1 MTECAVLGSDRGED
15 RLTSC
20 QSCCRRWRIDKCAID
35 LPDKVWTE
43 KRHNILYS
51 SLNKIKK
58 SVLFGE
64 LLHSSASKSA
74 KFVWY
79 RFRDYTCASVAEAA
93 AAVAACCEGKFKV
106 TVTWPSQ
113 DPRRELFCFF
123 GERKQILTFLL
134 MLVVV
139 LKKGNFDA
147 AVVVLWLNWLA
158 HCISIM
164 TDFWRP
170 LIKEP
175 VVWYSCGNSWKTIVN
190 HRDTEDRKKV
200 LRSNIMTTLTL
211 TNGTEW
217 CCNRNNNWYLCNN
230 LQLKFNTNV
239 RGFLLYVGY
248 HNMIILGISLSSTK
262 IASKRCFIFPVFLTH
277 SNGKPYL
284 FKADHCRSGGHCK

>member
-1 MTECAVLGSDRGED
+1 MAKPRSQT
-15 RLTSC
+15 
-20 QSCCRRWRIDKCAID
+20 RI
-35 LPDKVWTE
+35 
-43 KRHNILYS
+43 
-51 SLNKIKK
+51 
-58 SVLFGE
+58 LF
-64 LLHSSASKSA
+64 
-74 KFVWY
+74 
-79 RFRDYTCASVAEAA
+79 
-93 AAVAACCEGKFKV
+93 
-106 TVTWPSQ
+106 
-113 DPRRELFCFF
+113 FF

-158 HCISIM
+158 HCISNM
-164 TDFWRP
+164 TDFWRQ

-175 VVWYSCGNSWKTIVN
+175 VVWYSCDNSWKTIVN
-190 HRDTEDRKKV
+190 HKDTEDRKKV

-248 HNMIILGISLSSTK
+248 HNMIILVISSYIYKDRLETMFYISCFSHSFKWETIFIQGGPLSV
-262 IASKRCFIFPVFLTH
+262 RWR
-277 SNGKPYL
+277 Y
-284 FKADHCRSGGHCK
+284 CK